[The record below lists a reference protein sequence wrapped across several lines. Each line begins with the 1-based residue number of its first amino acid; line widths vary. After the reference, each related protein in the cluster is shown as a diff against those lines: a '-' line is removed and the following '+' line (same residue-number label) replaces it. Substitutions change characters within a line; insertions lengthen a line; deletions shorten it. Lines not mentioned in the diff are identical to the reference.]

1 MDDLIRGLPSRSGH
15 RREAKKWGKFVLKI
29 LIILSILAAT
39 VYGVNFLWKKFV
51 VFNQDFRLEKI
62 QFETNGHMTEAEV
75 RKILG
80 LTGEENVLF
89 LDIEGL
95 KEKMKSRADIVKVS
109 INRELPA
116 TLVVELEERVP
127 VAWLECTQDN
137 LYGRDKTNGKFV
149 DSSGYI
155 FSYEAELH
163 KRYESSPVIRV
174 APPMDGHYGSGE
186 WLEGASARQ
195 GLSFLRTAKAF
206 INEGIPLVQSLDFVN
221 DWSFVAHFSDG
232 MAITFG
238 LFDHERQLHDL
249 ALVMQHAR
257 ATNRSIKSAN
267 MMPVRN
273 MPVVFGNKKDI
284 PIVQAEVVDEEVPP
298 AASREKQA
306 SGKPE
311 EPAGKEKTVPDK
323 TATRN
328 NKVEDKEESREK
340 AKSNDSKASAT
351 ASSRKNSTS
360 KASSVR
366 AAEVVDEDTPAPR
379 KKASAPE
386 KNTSGKKASG
396 DSGNRSSAARNSS
409 GKTSKKVTDSRKKE
423 SGKTQ
428 AQPQPR
434 RNTSTSNGSQ
444 NKSSGSSRKDSRPVP
459 QPPAKKQ
466 VEVPSFNW

>member
-29 LIILSILAAT
+29 LIILAVLTAT

-127 VAWLECTQDN
+127 VAWLECTQNN
-137 LYGRDKTNGKFV
+137 LYGRDKANGKFV

-155 FSYEAELH
+155 FPYEAELH
-163 KRYESSPVIRV
+163 ERYESSPVIRV
-174 APPMDGHYGSGE
+174 APPMDGNYGSGE

-273 MPVVFGNKKDI
+273 MPVVFGNKKDM
-284 PIVQAEVVDEEVPP
+284 PIVQAEVVDEEIPQV
-298 AASREKQA
+298 ASREKKA
-306 SGKPE
+306 SVKPE
-311 EPAGKEKTVPDK
+311 EAAVKEKSVPAKDSPRHK
-323 TATRN
+323 A
-328 NKVEDKEESREK
+328 EDKEEPREK
-340 AKSNDSKASAT
+340 EKSKAPK
-351 ASSRKNSTS
+351 ASGSSTVRKNSTS
-360 KASSVR
+360 KSSSVR
-366 AAEVVDEDTPAPR
+366 AAEVVDEDPPASAAR
-379 KKASAPE
+379 KKASVPE
-386 KNTSGKKASG
+386 KNTSGKKAS
-396 DSGNRSSAARNSS
+396 RNSS
-409 GKTSKKVTDSRKKE
+409 GKTSKKAAETEKKE
-423 SGKTQ
+423 PAK
-428 AQPQPR
+428 AQPR
-434 RNTSTSNGSQ
+434 RNTSTSSGSK
-444 NKSSGSSRKDSRPVP
+444 NKSAGSSRKESQPAP